1 VICLTTFFAKFAGIA
16 KPMPTDPPE
25 LESIALLIPTTS
37 PLTLNNGPPEFPWF
51 IDASV

>member
-1 VICLTTFFAKFAGIA
+1 MTFFAKLAGIA

-37 PLTLNNGPPEFPWF
+37 PLILKSGPPEFP
-51 IDASV
+51 